1 MNYPE
6 KDNLVPLTE
15 LAANLGFTPKKKKF
29 DENNYIETK
38 LLPAK
43 KLYSDKDFQRLLNQ
57 KMIRDAN
64 EFDPELVRPLYV
76 FVRPNG
82 KHSVADGQ
90 HETVIG
96 ILYTNQGGELL
107 IPCQVREHDKDATL
121 QECLDVE
128 ANFFKKLNFNRT
140 NAKVIDR
147 LRADIALRDAEA
159 LAIEEKLNDMGVN
172 IEGLGKEDGVILGS
186 GYNKL
191 MEAHNNFGLKC
202 VTNAIDLILS
212 HQADVNAPNWNN
224 DKALVGGLVGGIA
237 ALYHLLTF
245 LGNGDK
251 SYALRTYLEDN
262 LRRNKPLGK
271 KSLMSNIGGD
281 LQTVLFAR
289 RVVGSCNTL
298 IEHQVIKKQNGDPL
312 QVQIG
317 EDVMDKAGLSD
328 PSST

>member
-6 KDNLVPLTE
+6 KDNLVPLIT
-15 LAANLGFTPKKKKF
+15 LAANLGFTPKKKDFNEK
-29 DENNYIETK
+29 DYIEIE

-43 KLYSDKDFQRLLNQ
+43 KLYADKDFQRLLNQ
-57 KMIRDAN
+57 SMIRSAV

-76 FVRPNG
+76 FLRPNG
-82 KHSVADGQ
+82 KYSVADGQ

-107 IPCQVREHDKDATL
+107 IPCQVRVHDKNATL

-251 SYALRTYLEDN
+251 SFALRTYLEGN
-262 LRRNKPLGK
+262 LKRNKPLGK
-271 KSLMSNIGGD
+271 NSLMSNIGGD

-289 RVVGSCNTL
+289 RVVSSCNTL
-298 IEHQVIKKQNGDPL
+298 IEQGYITKKDGSEL

-317 EDVMDKAGLSD
+317 EDTMNKAGLSD